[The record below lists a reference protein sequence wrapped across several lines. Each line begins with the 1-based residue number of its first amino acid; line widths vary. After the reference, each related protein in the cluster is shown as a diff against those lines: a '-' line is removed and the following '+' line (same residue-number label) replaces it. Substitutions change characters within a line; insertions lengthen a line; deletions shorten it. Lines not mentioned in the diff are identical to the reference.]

1 VKVAVT
7 GASGKAGRATV
18 RELQGNGYDVTPID
32 IAPASADAGFRSM
45 LVDLADYG
53 QTLDALAGNDVVVHL
68 ANIPAPGI
76 HTAAYTFTTNT
87 AMNSNVFLAAQ
98 LLQMRKV
105 VWASSETT
113 LGLPFGPDSPPRY
126 APIDEDHYPYPSST
140 YALSK
145 VVAETMA
152 VEISRWSGIPF
163 VALRFTNILTP
174 EDQQN
179 FREAWADPVRR
190 IWNLWSYVDVRDAAA
205 ACRNAIE
212 AETTGAESFV
222 IAASD
227 SVMNRPSKDLMAEYF
242 PGVELRGEV
251 EEFGSLL
258 SSAKASQLL
267 GYQPNYSWRQHLDG

>member
-1 VKVAVT
+1 VKVVVT

-18 RELQGNGYDVTPID
+18 QEFQDHGYDVVPVD
-32 IAPASADAGFRSM
+32 IAPAPADTGFRSL
-45 LVDLADYG
+45 LVDLTDYG
-53 QTLDALAGNDVVVHL
+53 QTLDALTGADSVVHL

-76 HTAAYTFTTNT
+76 YTAAHTFNTNS

-98 LLQMRKV
+98 LLKLQKV

-152 VEISRWSGIPF
+152 LEISRWSDIPF

-174 EDQQN
+174 EDQHG
-179 FREAWADPVRR
+179 FRAVWADPVQR
-190 IWNLWSYVDVRDAAA
+190 IWNLWSYVDIRDAAA

-212 AETTGAESFV
+212 AETSGAKSFV

-227 SVMNRPSKDLMAEYF
+227 SVMNRPSADLMAEHF
-242 PGVELRGEV
+242 PGVELRGEIG
-251 EEFGSLL
+251 EFGSLL
-258 SSAKASQLL
+258 SSEKAKRLL
-267 GYQPNYSWRQHLDG
+267 GYQPKHSWRQHLDG